1 MQLAS
6 LCSLMT
12 FSPSF
17 NTRFNF
23 LHPDRK
29 TILSVSLR
37 GSIMKTHSKTQ
48 KVLALNS
55 VLIWKNKYI
64 LSFCLFVCLF
74 VCLNWRK
81 CWRNPTPQRNFFL
94 RQRELSLQSK
104 LCNLLRWCSFRAPC
118 SAIFYE
124 SREGSFLTGAPTLPI
139 QMGCFCFVTTWPPKL
154 TLSLGIGLGFR
165 VRFSLGLVSL
175 GLWLGLG
182 LGGEVVRVVRW
193 SQNGYTPANAPDSSA
208 FCVNYWV
215 ILFLNGSPAGA
226 TSFTCHI

>member
-1 MQLAS
+1 MFSLWGGFMIVMHVVRKFDNLRWGGGLRFHLKCMHQILSVDKEPLMQLAS

-74 VCLNWRK
+74 VCLFELTKVLKKPNSSK
-81 CWRNPTPQRNFFL
+81 KFL
-94 RQRELSLQSK
+94 LETKRIV
-104 LCNLLRWCSFRAPC
+104 
-118 SAIFYE
+118 SAKQTVQ
-124 SREGSFLTGAPTLPI
+124 LT
-139 QMGCFCFVTTWPPKL
+139 
-154 TLSLGIGLGFR
+154 
-165 VRFSLGLVSL
+165 
-175 GLWLGLG
+175 
-182 LGGEVVRVVRW
+182 
-193 SQNGYTPANAPDSSA
+193 
-208 FCVNYWV
+208 
-215 ILFLNGSPAGA
+215 
-226 TSFTCHI
+226 